1 MSDYS
6 GVALSISDE
15 VKAAME
21 SKGILEAE
29 IKEAIGPAEETG
41 AKLRDEDGTKFLAK
55 LKIADTFFYA
65 EYQPAGDGFE
75 VLDAYCHKTWVT
87 GW

>member
-6 GVALSISDE
+6 GVALTISDE

-21 SKGILEAE
+21 SAGILESE
-29 IKEAIGPAEETG
+29 IREVIGTAEETG
-41 AKLRDEDGTKFLAK
+41 AKLRNEEGTLFLAK
-55 LKIADTFFYA
+55 LKIADVFYYA
-65 EYQPAGDGFE
+65 EYKPEGGGFE
-75 VLDAYCHKTWVT
+75 VLGAYCHKTWVT